1 MNLFRVTTNL
11 YKHLYLLSSLSYLHC
26 VVIINHV
33 DDLCVN
39 IFLNFPPK
47 VTVFLDKSGSK
58 LNYRLYGEYLFD
70 ILFAGGVLGISL
82 IFLFWLVNTKYYLF
96 LLVFIRLSFNF
107 LMFLLTPTFSQQM
120 CSTFSFYYFIFYI
133 APGGSVQEEGEKAT
147 WRTTVCVFEANDDEL
162 KTYVQV

>member
-1 MNLFRVTTNL
+1 MQLSNDTSKNSTSPPYLVKNEQSPMC
-11 YKHLYLLSSLSYLHC
+11 KH
-26 VVIINHV
+26 I
-33 DDLCVN
+33 
-39 IFLNFPPK
+39 LNFPPK

-82 IFLFWLVNTKYYLF
+82 TFLFCLVNTKYYLL

-107 LMFLLTPTFSQQM
+107 PVFLHRPTFSQKM
-120 CSTFSFYYFIFYI
+120 CSTFSYYYFVFCI

-162 KTYVQV
+162 KTYVQVYCRLC